1 MSARVH
7 HRILGR
13 TVLVLCAALGV
24 LALGIVLVAEP
35 DGAPT
40 SADPGAP
47 SVPWWAVL
55 LPAAVGIALT
65 LTLPRRMPEQPAIV
79 SAPARHWAAT
89 WILLVLAAA
98 FPLAVG
104 ALGLARSEGY
114 VLLKVVMLI
123 ALPAV
128 VVGVLRGVRIDRVRD
143 ARRWWAPTVV
153 VVVWVLLSQVAP
165 WNPRPDLGGVDT
177 STLLVTAVATAL
189 TAGIGEE
196 LFYRRWLQTRLEASL
211 GPAPGIALASLAFA
225 LMHLASHG
233 TGAPVL
239 DVARVVVAQGSFG
252 LLLGILWWR
261 HRNLPAIVVAHVV
274 MNGWPVAEHLVA

>member
-1 MSARVH
+1 VSARVP

-35 DGAPT
+35 AGAPT

-55 LPAAVGIALT
+55 LPAAVGIVLT
-65 LTLPRRMPEQPAIV
+65 LALPRRMPEQPAIV
-79 SAPARHWAAT
+79 SEPARQRAAT

-114 VLLKVVMLI
+114 VLLKAVMLI

-143 ARRWWAPTVV
+143 ARRW
-153 VVVWVLLSQVAP
+153 
-165 WNPRPDLGGVDT
+165 
-177 STLLVTAVATAL
+177 
-189 TAGIGEE
+189 
-196 LFYRRWLQTRLEASL
+196 
-211 GPAPGIALASLAFA
+211 
-225 LMHLASHG
+225 
-233 TGAPVL
+233 
-239 DVARVVVAQGSFG
+239 
-252 LLLGILWWR
+252 
-261 HRNLPAIVVAHVV
+261 
-274 MNGWPVAEHLVA
+274 

>member
-1 MSARVH
+1 MSARVP

-24 LALGIVLVAEP
+24 LALGIVLVAVP

-40 SADPGAP
+40 SSDAGAP

-65 LTLPRRMPEQPAIV
+65 LTLPRRVLEQPAIV
-79 SAPARHWAAT
+79 SEPARHRAAT
-89 WILLVLAAA
+89 WILLALAAA

-114 VLLKVVMLI
+114 VLLKALLLI
-123 ALPAV
+123 ALPAA

-143 ARRWWAPTVV
+143 AQRWWAPIVV
-153 VVVWVLLSQVAP
+153 VVVWALLAQVAP
-165 WNPRPDLGGVDT
+165 WNPRPDLDGVDPA
-177 STLLVTAVATAL
+177 TLLVTAVATAL

-211 GPAPGIALASLAFA
+211 GPAPGIALASLVFA

-261 HRNLPAIVVAHVV
+261 HRNLPAIIAAHVV
-274 MNGWPVAEHLVA
+274 MNGWPIAEHLVA